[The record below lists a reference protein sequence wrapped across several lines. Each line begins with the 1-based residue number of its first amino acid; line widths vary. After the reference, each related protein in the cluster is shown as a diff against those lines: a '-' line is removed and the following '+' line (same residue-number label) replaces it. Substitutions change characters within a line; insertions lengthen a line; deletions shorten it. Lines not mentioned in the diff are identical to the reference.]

1 MTLAGEACRRRGER
15 AGVGEC
21 AGSVQDNPKASSLL
35 QNKSDA
41 KVIEII
47 FYCEKT
53 AIQHVIFN
61 RL

>member
-1 MTLAGEACRRRGER
+1 MQEEGGRV
-15 AGVGEC
+15 GVGEC

-53 AIQHVIFN
+53 AIQHEIFN

>member
-1 MTLAGEACRRRGER
+1 MQEEGGRV
-15 AGVGEC
+15 GVGEC
-21 AGSVQDNPKASSLL
+21 AGSVQDNPIASSLL

-53 AIQHVIFN
+53 AIQHVMIN

>member
-1 MTLAGEACRRRGER
+1 M
-15 AGVGEC
+15 GVGEC
-21 AGSVQDNPKASSLL
+21 AGSVQDNPIASSLL

-47 FYCEKT
+47 FYCEKI
-53 AIQHVIFN
+53 AIQHEIFN